1 MGSDARTRVDS
12 TLHRGSATK
21 TLPDPVRI
29 RAGVHSFVRILHV
42 IGWLAPRYGGTSE
55 VVKQYQAWLTDR
67 GHQVDVVT
75 TNVDGR
81 SVLDV
86 ETGRHVEWDT
96 GVVATFHPLA
106 WPRRFLTS
114 WPMLGDLRRRIDTYD
129 VVHIHSL
136 YRFHTIAAATTARRR
151 HVPYVLQPHGSLNPA
166 TRARRRRLKDGYHLL
181 IEDSNIRGASVL
193 LCTSKEE
200 ERSILDLGYQVPT
213 SVVSLGVDADAL
225 RVPSSCQTLLESAG
239 IQDDAKIVTF
249 IGRISRGK
257 GVDLLVRAFAS
268 TAAMFP
274 EAHLIVAG
282 PDDEGIGLG
291 LASDIASAGL
301 TERISFVGTVGGSE
315 KRALLQRS
323 DAVVL
328 PSTGES
334 FGLSV
339 AEAMAVGCP
348 VIVSPAVALQ
358 DAILS
363 AGAGLVVDRE
373 PTQIAE
379 AIRAILSNPGLAAEM
394 GEAGRR
400 VIDERYTWRRVAA
413 DLERVYE
420 TVVDSRRDPSHGPVR
435 DLGR

>member
-1 MGSDARTRVDS
+1 M
-12 TLHRGSATK
+12 
-21 TLPDPVRI
+21 
-29 RAGVHSFVRILHV
+29 RILHV

-55 VVKQYQAWLTDR
+55 VVRQYQVWLTAR
-67 GHQVDVVT
+67 GHDVDVVT

-81 SVLDV
+81 GVLDV
-86 ETGRHVEWDT
+86 ETGRRVEWDS
-96 GVVATFHPLA
+96 GVSATFHPLA

-114 WPMLGDLRRRIDTYD
+114 WSLLGDLRRRIDTYD

-136 YRFHTIAAATTARRR
+136 YRFHTIAASATARRR

-181 IEDSNIRGASVL
+181 IEDSNIKGASVL

-200 ERSILDLGYQVPT
+200 ERSILELGYRVPT

-225 RVPSSCQTLLESAG
+225 RVPSSCQELLSSAG
-239 IQDDAKIVTF
+239 IRGDARLVTF

-274 EAHLIVAG
+274 DAHLIVAG

-291 LASDIASAGL
+291 LAPEIAAAGL
-301 TERISFVGTVGGSE
+301 ARRISFVGTVGGSD
-315 KRALLQRS
+315 KRALLQCSR
-323 DAVVL
+323 AVVL

-334 FGLSV
+334 FGLAV

-348 VIVSPAVALQ
+348 VVVSPAVALQ
-358 DAILS
+358 NVIQS
-363 AGAGLVVDRE
+363 AGAGLVVERE
-373 PTQIAE
+373 PARIAE
-379 AIRAILSNPGLAAEM
+379 AVRAILSNPRVAAEM

-400 VIDERYTWRRVAA
+400 VIDERFTWRRVAA

-420 TVVDSRRDPSHGPVR
+420 TVVHSRRDPTPGAVR
-435 DLGR
+435 DLAR